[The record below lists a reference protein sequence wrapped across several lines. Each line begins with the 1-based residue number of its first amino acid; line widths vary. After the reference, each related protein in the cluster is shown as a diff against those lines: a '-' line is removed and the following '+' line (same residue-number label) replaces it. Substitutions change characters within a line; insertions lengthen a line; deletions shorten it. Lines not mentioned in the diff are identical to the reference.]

1 MKDQRN
7 GQAVLLLLLALGIFL
22 LGAVG
27 LAVESSHYYTHRQLA
42 QDAADAAAQAAI
54 TSVYTGSN
62 VGDNAFGAA
71 AYTCTNGTDLTT
83 PCFFARQHGFGL
95 AGSVDVI
102 DVDFPTSI
110 PGVGSL
116 DTDSTPA
123 AVGVTI
129 SRPITTGLLQLIG
142 GQLATVRA
150 RGVAAIL
157 NDISPVPILV
167 MHPDEPGSLEING
180 NPTIKICGGPV
191 RSIQVNSKSETSFE
205 VSGGGGGSS
214 YIDLT
219 EAGPGGISGQNPQTC
234 PGTGGEFG
242 NHGGPF
248 DYDEADLGAPTN
260 IGPVAAYRETMVVD
274 DPMSVAIPVEPV
286 PGILGGVPDPA
297 PGIGWMDGAGVGGG
311 PCQRPIGRRCTIHY
325 PGTYDGGMTIGNG
338 PGGNATNG
346 GEMTLFYPG
355 VYYIVNGGFNIG
367 SNGIAHMMPC
377 VPGTSDPISD
387 PLTDCG
393 MIVYI
398 RPSDEDHNVVFDSNS
413 GQIGGISFSQ
423 TFTTIFGPVTC
434 TGNCLLGPPLAAPFW
449 NVLFMVDRTVSTRFA
464 QTHQFQ
470 GGGGLT
476 LAGTLY
482 FTNAPSPLKRPELE
496 GSAEFQTLSLQGTP
510 GSTTQ
515 VIGQIIV
522 DSLQLG
528 GNATI
533 NMTLNPNSAQ
543 PIRKLALIR

>member
-1 MKDQRN
+1 MQDKRN
-7 GQAVLLLLLALGIFL
+7 GQSVILLLLALAIFL

-27 LAVESSHYYTHRQLA
+27 LAVESALFYTHKQLA

-62 VGDNAFGAA
+62 TGSNAFGASD
-71 AYTCTNGTDLTT
+71 YTCTNGSDLTT

-95 AGSVDVI
+95 TGSVDTV

-116 DTDSTPA
+116 DTDTAPS

-129 SRPITTGLLQLIG
+129 SRPVTTGLLQLIG
-142 GQLATVRA
+142 GSVATVRA
-150 RGVAAIL
+150 RGVAAIID
-157 NDISPVPILV
+157 DISPVPILV
-167 MHPDEPGSLEING
+167 MHPDEPGSLAING

-191 RSIQVNSKSETSFE
+191 RSIQVNSKDEGSFA

-214 YIDLT
+214 YVDLT
-219 EAGPGGISGQNPQTC
+219 QAGPGGISGQNPTTC

-248 DYDEADLGAPTN
+248 DYDQADLGAPTN
-260 IGPVAAYRETMVVD
+260 IGPITAYRETVVVD
-274 DPMSVAIPVEPV
+274 DPLSVAIPLEPV
-286 PGILGGVPDPA
+286 PDMVSVPAAAPA
-297 PGIGWMDGAGVGGG
+297 VGTLPGAGPGGG
-311 PCQRPIGRRCTIHY
+311 PCQRPVGRNCTIHY
-325 PGTYDGGMTIGNG
+325 PGTYDGGLKVGNG
-338 PGGNATNG
+338 PGGHATNG
-346 GEMTLFYPG
+346 GEMTLFMPG
-355 VYYIVNGGFNIG
+355 IYYVTNGSFEIAA
-367 SNGIAHMMPC
+367 NGIAHMMPC
-377 VPGTSDPISD
+377 NLVTPDPQ
-387 PLTDCG
+387 TGCG
-393 MIVYI
+393 MIVYL
-398 RPSDEDHNVVFDSNS
+398 RPTADDQVVRFDSNA
-413 GQIGGISFSQ
+413 GQIQGNAFSQ

-434 TGNCLLGPPLAAPFW
+434 TGNCLLGPPLADPFW
-449 NVLFMVDRTVSTRFA
+449 NVLFMVDRTVSTRYA

-482 FTNAPSPLKRPELE
+482 FTNAPSPLKSELA
-496 GSAEFQTLSLQGTP
+496 GSADFQTLSLQGTP

-515 VIGQIIV
+515 VVGQIIV
-522 DSLQLG
+522 DSLHLG

-533 NMTLNPNSAQ
+533 NMTLNPNAAV

>member
-1 MKDQRN
+1 MQDKRN
-7 GQAVLLLLLALGIFL
+7 GQSVILLLLALAIFL

-27 LAVESSHYYTHRQLA
+27 LAVESSLFYTHKQLA

-62 VGDNAFGAA
+62 TGSNAFGASD
-71 AYTCTNGTDLTT
+71 YTCTNGSDLTT

-95 AGSVDVI
+95 AGSVDVV

-116 DTDSTPA
+116 DTDTTPA

-129 SRPITTGLLQLIG
+129 SRPVTTGLLQLIG

-157 NDISPVPILV
+157 DDISPVPILV
-167 MHPDEPGSLEING
+167 MHPDRPGSLAING

-191 RSIQVNSKSETSFE
+191 RSIQVNSSDEASFA
-205 VSGGGGGSS
+205 VAGGGGGSS

-219 EAGPGGISGQNPQTC
+219 QAGPGGISGQNPTTC

-248 DYDEADLGAPTN
+248 DYDRADLGAPTN
-260 IGPVAAYRETMVVD
+260 IGPITAYRETIVVD
-274 DPMSVAIPVEPV
+274 DPLSVAIPVEPV
-286 PGILGGVPDPA
+286 PSIVPIPNAAPA
-297 PGIGWMDGAGVGGG
+297 VGSMPGAGVGGG
-311 PCQRPIGRRCTIHY
+311 PCQRATNRTCTIHY
-325 PGTYDGGMTIGNG
+325 PGTYDGGLRVGNG

-355 VYYIVNGGFNIG
+355 VYYITNGGFEIG

-377 VPGTSDPISD
+377 VPGTSDPIAD

-398 RPSDEDHNVVFDSNS
+398 RPTSASDVVVFDANA
-413 GQIGGISFSQ
+413 GQIQGTSFSQ
-423 TFTTIFGPVTC
+423 TFTTIFGPVNC

-482 FTNAPSPLKRPELE
+482 FTNAPSPLKGELA
-496 GSAEFQTLSLQGTP
+496 GSTDFQTLSLQGTP

-515 VIGQIIV
+515 VVGQIIV
-522 DSLQLG
+522 DALQLG

-533 NMTLNPNSAQ
+533 NMTLNPNAAV